1 MFRKIIKVNM
11 DYIID
16 MCDKKFKEY
25 LFKELLLN
33 MITLVFFKL
42 IFFSPLFVNK
52 LGIGFDKIVFLYLPL
67 LLMITTTILFIGILF
82 LCFFKLR
89 KFKEVEDSQIARF
102 TLIPLLMYIPI
113 NIVCIELLIV
123 NYII

>member
-11 DYIID
+11 DYLID
-16 MCDKKFKEY
+16 MCDKEFKEY

-33 MITLVFFKL
+33 IITLVFFKL
-42 IFFSPLFVNK
+42 ICFSPLFVNK
-52 LGIGFDKIVFLYLPL
+52 LGIEFDKIIFLYLPL
-67 LLMITTTILFIGILF
+67 IVMITTIILFIGILL

-89 KFKEVEDSQIARF
+89 KFKEVEDSQIALF

-123 NYII
+123 YFII